1 LIEEF
6 ATIAWKHHHL
16 PSPPLYL
23 APLSLLVLKSNKA
36 NPKEKRKKQR
46 KTNVNSAWVTT
57 SRADQ
62 IFKPTYF

>member
-23 APLSLLVLKSNKA
+23 APLSLLVLKRKA
-36 NPKEKRKKQR
+36 NPKEKRKKIKR
-46 KTNVNSAWVTT
+46 NESGLCMGNNLTC
-57 SRADQ
+57 
-62 IFKPTYF
+62 